1 MRLSKVAKE
10 LNVGIANIVEY
21 LASKGIKV
29 DGRPNTK
36 ITPDAYEI
44 LKQQFSADVEE
55 HKRSTAVAQARREEK
70 QAIKDEAAKKIDKTA
85 EVVKAKAIV
94 SGPKMVGKIE
104 FPKTSKT
111 KIKDKS
117 VNTNNETFDVT
128 DKPEKESNLE
138 RKDPYVNTKEKAD
151 LNLKNNQVVKEKSA
165 KSPPKH
171 LDDTDINKSIRSDL
185 ANEVKSDKEE
195 KTLNQNEQEVLRA
208 KSKAIS
214 GPKLTGQVIDLD
226 QFKKPKK
233 KVASSSNPSGN
244 KDNKKKRKRINQG
257 SSNVGSIPSNKSTGH
272 RGVNKGRKPKVVK
285 VEPTEEEIQKK
296 IAETL
301 DKLTGKGKSK
311 GAKHRRIKRDERRE
325 QDAMDQMLAD
335 EASKTIKVTEFV
347 TVNELASMMD
357 VQVTQIISSCMM
369 LGIMVTM
376 NQRLDAETL
385 TIVADEF
392 GYEVEFVSA
401 EVQESI
407 IEDEDKPED
416 LVARSPIVTVM
427 GHVDH
432 GKTSLLDVIREKKVA
447 DSEAGGIT
455 QHIGSYIVEA
465 KKGQMVTF
473 IDTPGHAAF
482 SQMRARGSNITDIII
497 LVVAADDSV
506 NEQTIEAISHA
517 KASGCPIIV
526 AVNKIDLSTANPQKV
541 ESDLM
546 NHEIIS
552 EKMGGQNVFVNVS
565 AKTKE
570 GIEDLLDSILLQ
582 AEILE
587 LKANPDRSAEGTV
600 IESKIE
606 KGRGTV
612 VSVLIQNGSLDVGD
626 IAVIGKEWGKVR
638 AMYDDSSK
646 KIGKALPS
654 YPVEILGLSGAP
666 NSGDKLV
673 VVENESRAREVTQYR
688 SRMKR
693 MEENSTI
700 KRVTVDQM
708 IESASQEEKKVISV
722 IVKADVHGSKEAIE
736 QSLNK
741 MNSEKVSIKIIH
753 SAVGEIN
760 ESDVTLA
767 IASNARIFGFNV
779 KANTQAKNLS
789 KKEGIKTS
797 FFSIIY
803 EVIDEAQKIIEG
815 LDEEK
820 IIETLIG
827 KAMIK
832 QVFQLSD
839 ASKVAGCVVQEGK
852 VTSKAFVK
860 ILRDENI
867 LHECE
872 IQSLRREKNQVKE
885 VLSGLECGIVLS
897 KFNDVIQNDRLEFY
911 TREKDEKKP

>member
-1 MRLSKVAKE
+1 M
-10 LNVGIANIVEY
+10 
-21 LASKGIKV
+21 
-29 DGRPNTK
+29 
-36 ITPDAYEI
+36 
-44 LKQQFSADVEE
+44 EE
-55 HKRSTAVAQARREEK
+55 
-70 QAIKDEAAKKIDKTA
+70 
-85 EVVKAKAIV
+85 
-94 SGPKMVGKIE
+94 
-104 FPKTSKT
+104 
-111 KIKDKS
+111 
-117 VNTNNETFDVT
+117 
-128 DKPEKESNLE
+128 
-138 RKDPYVNTKEKAD
+138 
-151 LNLKNNQVVKEKSA
+151 
-165 KSPPKH
+165 
-171 LDDTDINKSIRSDL
+171 
-185 ANEVKSDKEE
+185 
-195 KTLNQNEQEVLRA
+195 
-208 KSKAIS
+208 
-214 GPKLTGQVIDLD
+214 
-226 QFKKPKK
+226 
-233 KVASSSNPSGN
+233 N
-244 KDNKKKRKRINQG
+244 KDNKDNKENLTGKLQLKKTINAGQIKQSFSHGRSKSVSVEVKRKR
-257 SSNVGSIPSNKSTGH
+257 SLSRFNK
-272 RGVNKGRKPKVVK
+272 NELI
-285 VEPTEEEIQKK
+285 EPIKSPTSE
-296 IAETL
+296 L
-301 DKLTGKGKSK
+301 D
-311 GAKHRRIKRDERRE
+311 D
-325 QDAMDQMLAD
+325 
-335 EASKTIKVTEFV
+335 IKVTRNEEGFEDNQNNNEKKV
-347 TVNELASMMD
+347 KDNNENITKENFKKPLSKTFNENKESDEVKKEINEKSKQPKFTKAAKSFENRRQGKLTISQALDDDNEKVRSLAAIKRAREKAKLRNVSKIDNKETDSREKKKREIVIPDIITVNELASRLAEK
-357 VQVTQIISSCMM
+357 SSNLIKSLMK
-369 LGIMVTM
+369 LGVMATI
-376 NQRLDAETL
+376 NQTIDSDTAEL
-385 TIVADEF
+385 IVIEF
-392 GYEVEFVSA
+392 GHTPKRVSDSDVEVGLMGPS
-401 EVQESI
+401 
-407 IEDEDKPED
+407 DNKND
-416 LVARSPIVTVM
+416 LKIRPPVVTVM

-546 NHEIIS
+546 KHEIIS

-803 EVIDEAQKIIEG
+803 EVIDEAQKIIDG

-852 VTSKAFVK
+852 VISKAFVK
-860 ILRDENI
+860 IFRDENI

-911 TREKDEKKP
+911 IREKDEKKP

>member
-1 MRLSKVAKE
+1 M
-10 LNVGIANIVEY
+10 
-21 LASKGIKV
+21 
-29 DGRPNTK
+29 
-36 ITPDAYEI
+36 
-44 LKQQFSADVEE
+44 EE
-55 HKRSTAVAQARREEK
+55 
-70 QAIKDEAAKKIDKTA
+70 
-85 EVVKAKAIV
+85 
-94 SGPKMVGKIE
+94 
-104 FPKTSKT
+104 
-111 KIKDKS
+111 
-117 VNTNNETFDVT
+117 
-128 DKPEKESNLE
+128 
-138 RKDPYVNTKEKAD
+138 
-151 LNLKNNQVVKEKSA
+151 
-165 KSPPKH
+165 
-171 LDDTDINKSIRSDL
+171 
-185 ANEVKSDKEE
+185 
-195 KTLNQNEQEVLRA
+195 
-208 KSKAIS
+208 
-214 GPKLTGQVIDLD
+214 
-226 QFKKPKK
+226 
-233 KVASSSNPSGN
+233 N
-244 KDNKKKRKRINQG
+244 KDNKDNKENLSGKLQLKKTINAGQIKQSFSHGRSKSVSVEVKRKR
-257 SSNVGSIPSNKSTGH
+257 SLSRFNKNELIDPIKS
-272 RGVNKGRKPKVVK
+272 
-285 VEPTEEEIQKK
+285 PTSE
-296 IAETL
+296 L
-301 DKLTGKGKSK
+301 D
-311 GAKHRRIKRDERRE
+311 D
-325 QDAMDQMLAD
+325 
-335 EASKTIKVTEFV
+335 IKVTRNEEGFEDNQNNNEKKV
-347 TVNELASMMD
+347 KDNNENITKENFKKPPSKTFNENKESDEVKKEINEKSKQPKFTKAAKSFENRRQGKLTISQALDDDNEKVRSLAAVKRAREKAKLRNVSKIDNKETDSREKKKREIVIPDIITVNELASRLAEK
-357 VQVTQIISSCMM
+357 SSNLIKSLMK
-369 LGIMVTM
+369 LGVMATI
-376 NQRLDAETL
+376 NQTIDSDTAEL
-385 TIVADEF
+385 IVIEF
-392 GYEVEFVSA
+392 GHTPKRVSDSDVEVGLMGPS
-401 EVQESI
+401 
-407 IEDEDKPED
+407 DNKND
-416 LVARSPIVTVM
+416 LKIRPPVVTVM

-546 NHEIIS
+546 KHEIIS

-708 IESASQEEKKVISV
+708 IESASQEVKKVISV

-736 QSLNK
+736 QSLTK

-803 EVIDEAQKIIEG
+803 EVIDEAQKIIDG

-820 IIETLIG
+820 IVETLIG

-852 VTSKAFVK
+852 VISKAFVK
-860 ILRDENI
+860 IFRDENI